1 MAVGNNAVAQCM
13 ARTTSASRIKSRMS
27 RAHVASRLNMRDCCC
42 RVCCTAGKPMYSVGL
57 MPSNTYALEMSANS
71 TGSWDYYC
79 NVLDHITAGMK
90 ARMVVS

>member
-1 MAVGNNAVAQCM
+1 
-13 ARTTSASRIKSRMS
+13 
-27 RAHVASRLNMRDCCC
+27 MRDCCC
-42 RVCCTAGKPMYSVGL
+42 RVCCTAGEPMYSVGL